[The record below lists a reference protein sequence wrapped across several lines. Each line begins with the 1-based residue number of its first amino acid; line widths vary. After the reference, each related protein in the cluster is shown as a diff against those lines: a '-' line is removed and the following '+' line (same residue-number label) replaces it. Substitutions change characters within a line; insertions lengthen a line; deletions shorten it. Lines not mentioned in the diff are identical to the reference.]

1 MKIKILL
8 LLLFAAVTINLSY
21 AQKIKIYDPAADAE
35 KAIEEAVV
43 KAGNEN
49 KQVMI
54 QVGGNWCPWCIKLH
68 NYFND
73 NDTVKTLLSENYIY
87 VMVNYSKENKNEE
100 VMERLEYPQR
110 FGFPILVILD
120 AKGNRLHTQDTGFL
134 EKNRSYDTSKVERFL
149 KSWTVKAV
157 SGSK

>member
-100 VMERLEYPQR
+100 VMKRLEYPQR
-110 FGFPILVILD
+110 FGFPILVVLD

>member
-87 VMVNYSKENKNEE
+87 VMVNYSKENKNED
-100 VMERLEYPQR
+100 VMKRLEYPQR